1 MQWNLVNTDSLFVCV
16 CQRKDLSQRQ
26 AFAYV
31 VNLSL
36 CGCVCLATVYIWVF
50 KLKLNAFACK
60 QSEAQTHNNHT
71 QVSHVCVCVC
81 EFGNKPQTNCFV
93 SSETKATTDLTL
105 LCTEQVMVGYVSE
118 WVCVSI
124 CMFMCV
130 CVCGLQ
136 AMLLQ
141 HKNAILQVEGAAT
154 NPLCS
159 NYALHWTH
167 NTTTTGSC
175 KPGRV
180 R

>member
-1 MQWNLVNTDSLFVCV
+1 MCV
-16 CQRKDLSQRQ
+16 CQRSNLSQRQ
-26 AFAYV
+26 ALAYAE
-31 VNLSL
+31 NLSL
-36 CGCVCLATVYIWVF
+36 CGCVCLAKVYIWVF

-60 QSEAQTHNNHT
+60 QSERPHT
-71 QVSHVCVCVC
+71 SLSCMCVYVW

-105 LCTEQVMVGYVSE
+105 LCTEQVMVAHVSE
-118 WVCVSI
+118 CVCLSLCMSVCVYE
-124 CMFMCV
+124 CFCV

-141 HKNAILQVEGAAT
+141 HKNAMLQVERAAT

-167 NTTTTGSC
+167 STTTTEWC
-175 KPGRV
+175 KR
-180 R
+180 